1 MDETYPILAMID
13 RSSEIADSLV
23 QAVGGYLS
31 PFGDLGLAR
40 LVSSKGKNYGFTLTV
55 NEGQSTSALF
65 SHYWI
70 L

>member
-1 MDETYPILAMID
+1 MGETYPILAMID

-23 QAVGGYLS
+23 QAVGGHLS

-40 LVSSKGKNYGFTLTV
+40 LVSSNGKGYGFTLIV

-70 L
+70 P